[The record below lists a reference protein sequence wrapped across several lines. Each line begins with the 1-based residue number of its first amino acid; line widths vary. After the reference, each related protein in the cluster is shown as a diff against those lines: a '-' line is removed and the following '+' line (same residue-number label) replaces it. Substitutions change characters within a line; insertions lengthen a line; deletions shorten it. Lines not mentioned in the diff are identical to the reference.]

1 MLLKCLQK
9 IFLNKMKIIN
19 SLLFIVIIYSISIN
33 AADVV
38 INPFSYLSPV
48 TLQVMENCKLK
59 GESEVK
65 QFSDCDKVS
74 NYTNNQIC
82 CYVFGIN
89 TDGSSYKGCVAMDL
103 DIFGNKTMEYKSDKL
118 TGTLICDINYNFEK
132 YLKSSNILF
141 SFIFIA
147 SFLL

>member
-1 MLLKCLQK
+1 
-9 IFLNKMKIIN
+9 MKIIN
-19 SLLFIVIIYSISIN
+19 SLIYIIINFFISIN

-65 QFSDCDKVS
+65 QFSDCDKAS

-89 TDGSSYKGCVAMDL
+89 TDGTSYRGCVAVDL
-103 DIFGNKTMEYKSDKL
+103 EIFGNKTTEYKSDKL
-118 TGTLICDINYNFEK
+118 SGTLICDLNYNFDK
-132 YLKSSNILF
+132 YYKSSNILF
-141 SFIFIA
+141 SFILIA